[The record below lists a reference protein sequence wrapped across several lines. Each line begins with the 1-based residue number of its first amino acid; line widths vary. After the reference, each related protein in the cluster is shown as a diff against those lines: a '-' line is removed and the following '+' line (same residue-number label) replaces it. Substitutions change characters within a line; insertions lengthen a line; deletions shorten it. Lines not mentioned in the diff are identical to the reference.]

1 MTGRRGKV
9 SGRSLSPLR
18 PCVSARE
25 HLLKKQMLLGNPVS
39 AITVPSPM
47 ITSTFKKLL
56 SIAAIAALSCGASF
70 GAQGAESTALE
81 TSPVFEIRNYHFD
94 PELIGEYEA
103 WARDIALPF
112 IRKKVDVVGFWV
124 DAGIDPQINGAPL
137 DEMGSANVTW
147 IIRWKSKAERDEKMG
162 AVFSG
167 PEWDEVAAKI
177 PGGRKSYLRIEA
189 KFFKGL

>member
-1 MTGRRGKV
+1 M
-9 SGRSLSPLR
+9 
-18 PCVSARE
+18 
-25 HLLKKQMLLGNPVS
+25 QMLLGNPVF
-39 AITVPSPM
+39 AFTVPPPM
-47 ITSTFKKLL
+47 MTTTLKKLL
-56 SIAAIAALSCGASF
+56 SIAAMAALFCGASF
-70 GAQGAESTALE
+70 GAQGAESTAPE

-124 DAGIDPQINGAPL
+124 DAGIEPQINGAPL
-137 DEMGSANVTW
+137 DEMGPANVTW

-162 AVFSG
+162 SVFSG

-177 PGGRKSYLRIEA
+177 PGGRKSYFRIEA